1 MIFIKQSYS
10 IIVMN
15 CLATTERFNLTR
27 HGKTNNSTHNI
38 EQYCL
43 IDEVFSCDDF
53 MNDEYDEPL
62 DIVEIVELPGLEQIA
77 IFKTIWL
84 KLLQRK
90 YKKRY
95 QNRKQIIE
103 PSSTPPPSQ

>member
-1 MIFIKQSYS
+1 MF
-10 IIVMN
+10 
-15 CLATTERFNLTR
+15 CLATTEPFNLSH

-43 IDEVFSCDDF
+43 IDEVITREEFMDDQY
-53 MNDEYDEPL
+53 EEPV
-62 DIVEIVELPGLEQIA
+62 DIVEIIELPGLEQVA

-90 YKKRY
+90 CKKRY
-95 QNRKQIIE
+95 QTRKQIIE
-103 PSSTPPPSQ
+103 PTSTPQPPQ

>member
-1 MIFIKQSYS
+1 MF
-10 IIVMN
+10 
-15 CLATTERFNLTR
+15 CLATTEPFNLSH

-43 IDEVFSCDDF
+43 IDEVITREEFMDDQY
-53 MNDEYDEPL
+53 EEPV
-62 DIVEIVELPGLEQIA
+62 DIVEIIELPGLEQVA

-90 YKKRY
+90 CKKRY
-95 QNRKQIIE
+95 QTRKQLIE
-103 PSSTPPPSQ
+103 PTSTPQPPQ

>member
-1 MIFIKQSYS
+1 MF
-10 IIVMN
+10 
-15 CLATTERFNLTR
+15 CLATTEPFNLSH

-43 IDEVFSCDDF
+43 IDEVITREEFMDDQ
-53 MNDEYDEPL
+53 YDESL
-62 DIVEIVELPGLEQIA
+62 DIVEIIELPGLEQVA

-90 YKKRY
+90 CKKRY
-95 QNRKQIIE
+95 QTRKQIIE
-103 PSSTPPPSQ
+103 PTSTPQPPQ

>member
-1 MIFIKQSYS
+1 MF
-10 IIVMN
+10 
-15 CLATTERFNLTR
+15 CLATTEPFNLSH

-43 IDEVFSCDDF
+43 IDEVITREEFMDDHY
-53 MNDEYDEPL
+53 EEPV
-62 DIVEIVELPGLEQIA
+62 DIVEIIELPGLEQVA

-90 YKKRY
+90 CKKRY
-95 QNRKQIIE
+95 QSRKQLIE
-103 PSSTPPPSQ
+103 PTSTPQPPQ

>member
-1 MIFIKQSYS
+1 MF
-10 IIVMN
+10 
-15 CLATTERFNLTR
+15 CLATTEPFNLSH

-43 IDEVFSCDDF
+43 IDEVITREEF
-53 MNDEYDEPL
+53 MDEQYEEPV
-62 DIVEIVELPGLEQIA
+62 DIVEIIELPGLEQVA

-90 YKKRY
+90 CKKRY
-95 QNRKQIIE
+95 QTRKQIIE
-103 PSSTPPPSQ
+103 PTSTLQPPQ

>member
-1 MIFIKQSYS
+1 MF
-10 IIVMN
+10 
-15 CLATTERFNLTR
+15 CLATTEPFNLSH

-43 IDEVFSCDDF
+43 IDEVITREEFMDDHY
-53 MNDEYDEPL
+53 EEPV
-62 DIVEIVELPGLEQIA
+62 DIVEIIELPGLEQVA

-90 YKKRY
+90 CKKRY
-95 QNRKQIIE
+95 QSRKQVIE
-103 PSSTPPPSQ
+103 PTSTPQPPQ

>member
-1 MIFIKQSYS
+1 MIYIKQSYS

-43 IDEVFSCDDF
+43 IDEVFTCDEF

-77 IFKTIWL
+77 IVKTIWL

-90 YKKRY
+90 CKKRY
-95 QNRKQIIE
+95 QTRKQIIE
-103 PSSTPPPSQ
+103 PSSTLQPPQ